1 MSTLTIA
8 IDDEILRKAELRA
21 GEDGISLATLI
32 AEYLK
37 SYASGQGGQLTAV
50 KNVIELANK
59 TKSGHSG
66 PRWTREE
73 LYDRVNRPR

>member
-1 MSTLTIA
+1 MSTLTIT

-21 GEDGISLATLI
+21 KADGISLETLI
-32 AEYLK
+32 VEYLK
-37 SYASGQGGQLTAV
+37 SLASGQGGQLAAA
-50 KNVIELANK
+50 KNIIELAKK
-59 TKSGHSG
+59 TRSGHEG